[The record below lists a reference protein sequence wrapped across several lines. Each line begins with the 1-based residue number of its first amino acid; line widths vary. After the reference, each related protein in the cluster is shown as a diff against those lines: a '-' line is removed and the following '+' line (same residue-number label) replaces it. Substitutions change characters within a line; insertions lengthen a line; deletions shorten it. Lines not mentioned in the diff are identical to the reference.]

1 MAAMSGVLGKVALR
15 RQMWRRPTVVRQVD
29 IDREVHRLP
38 NSDREDHTRCN
49 TEVGVEVGPKIELC
63 SPSRK
68 RN

>member
-1 MAAMSGVLGKVALR
+1 M
-15 RQMWRRPTVVRQVD
+15 VRQVD

>member
-38 NSDREDHTRCN
+38 NSDREDHATTQRW
-49 TEVGVEVGPKIELC
+49 EWRLVL
-63 SPSRK
+63 R
-68 RN
+68 